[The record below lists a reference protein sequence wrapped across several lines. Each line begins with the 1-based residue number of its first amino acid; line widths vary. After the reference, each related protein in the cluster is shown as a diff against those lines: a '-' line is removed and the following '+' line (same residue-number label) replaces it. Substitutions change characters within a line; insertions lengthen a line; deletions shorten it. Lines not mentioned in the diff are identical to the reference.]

1 MVILLFNTIWHYL
14 IHYSVMLRQFLGPKY
29 CHHQLKCPDK
39 SIGGGGNIITAI
51 IEVSKLNTLKWR
63 FLGSAVFL
71 IDNADRVFISVAY
84 YQLFIF

>member
-51 IEVSKLNTLKWR
+51 IEENVQIEYFK
-63 FLGSAVFL
+63 
-71 IDNADRVFISVAY
+71 VA
-84 YQLFIF
+84 LFGECSLLD